1 MIIHIHPSDLQN
13 VIFYTFS
20 TIPQVL
26 AAFIALSGVFL
37 VYRII
42 EYKKL
47 QLTKAKTFIDN
58 YGLGIDKL
66 PNEELRNNFRTLKAL
81 IELNS
86 TKKLILVMKKIMS
99 DDFMK
104 NLGKKYQNIVH
115 LFQLITLIQK
125 RKNLILF
132 LSKVSTII
140 GSIAIIGSLI
150 VLSMASDLSKNQSVS
165 CIIIGITL
173 ATISI
178 ITMVYVIVMSFSE
191 FDSLEGMEI
200 N

>member
-1 MIIHIHPSDLQN
+1 
-13 VIFYTFS
+13 
-20 TIPQVL
+20 
-26 AAFIALSGVFL
+26 
-37 VYRII
+37 
-42 EYKKL
+42 
-47 QLTKAKTFIDN
+47 
-58 YGLGIDKL
+58 
-66 PNEELRNNFRTLKAL
+66 
-81 IELNS
+81 
-86 TKKLILVMKKIMS
+86 MKKIMS